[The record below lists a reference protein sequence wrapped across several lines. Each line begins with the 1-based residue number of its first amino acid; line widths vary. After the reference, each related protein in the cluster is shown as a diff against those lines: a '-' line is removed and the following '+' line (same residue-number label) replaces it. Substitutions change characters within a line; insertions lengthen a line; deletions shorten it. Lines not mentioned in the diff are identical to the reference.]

1 MHRYGTLDEQA
12 GVILFLASDDA
23 SYLTGV
29 TIPLGGGDLG

>member
-1 MHRYGTLDEQA
+1 MRRYGTLDEQA

-29 TIPLGGGDLG
+29 TIPVGGGDLG